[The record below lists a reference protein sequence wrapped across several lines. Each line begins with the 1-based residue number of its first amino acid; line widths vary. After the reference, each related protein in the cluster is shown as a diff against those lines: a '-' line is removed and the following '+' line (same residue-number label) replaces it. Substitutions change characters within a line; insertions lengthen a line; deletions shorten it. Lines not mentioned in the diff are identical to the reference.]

1 MLYQKDISKD
11 PQTLFQINKPGNFFY
26 FFRNRTEKIIFEIT
40 APNSHILLYGIF
52 ENNNN
57 ENISFITKQHH
68 IAPNTSSQVI
78 IKSALREN
86 TSLEH
91 HGIIRLEKSSKKSKA
106 SFESRHLLLE
116 ESSQASVKP
125 YLEILTEDISCSHAV
140 TISPPNPELIFYL
153 TTRGISQEQ
162 AKKILAKA
170 FVNFSSQSLALSH
183 PSFFEKNISEI
194 KTFSGK

>member
-11 PQTLFQINKPGNFFY
+11 PQTIFHIDQPGNFFY
-26 FFRNRTEKIIFEIT
+26 FFKNRSEKIIFEIT
-40 APNSHILLYGIF
+40 APNAHVLLYGIF
-52 ENNNN
+52 ANNN

-91 HGIIRLEKSSKKSKA
+91 HGTIRLEKSSKESKA

-153 TTRGISQEQ
+153 TTRGISRKQ

-170 FVNFSSQSLALSH
+170 FINFSPQSLALSN
-183 PSFFEKNISEI
+183 PSFFGKNIPETKI
-194 KTFSGK
+194 FSGK